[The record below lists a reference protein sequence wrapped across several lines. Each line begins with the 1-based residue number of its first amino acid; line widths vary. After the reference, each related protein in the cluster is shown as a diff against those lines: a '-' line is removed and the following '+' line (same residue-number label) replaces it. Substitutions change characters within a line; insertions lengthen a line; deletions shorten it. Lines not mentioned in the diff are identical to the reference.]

1 MKPYIY
7 FAPREF
13 LKRFS
18 GLEIVTY
25 NVELNI
31 LLDFINKNTDY
42 VTRSD
47 YIFPQIVGV
56 FRQYHHPDLS

>member
-13 LKRFS
+13 LKRF
-18 GLEIVTY
+18 LKFKIVTY
-25 NVELNI
+25 NVELNMMV
-31 LLDFINKNTDY
+31 DFVSKNTNY

>member
-1 MKPYIY
+1 MHLFCTVGVFKAI
-7 FAPREF
+7 FR
-13 LKRFS
+13 
-18 GLEIVTY
+18 LEIVTY

-31 LLDFINKNTDY
+31 RLDFVNKNTDY

>member
-13 LKRFS
+13 LKRFF

-31 LLDFINKNTDY
+31 MLDFVNKNTDY

-47 YIFPQIVGV
+47 YIFLQIVGV